1 MSAMRLDPSV
11 IDQIAGLYLADDR
24 PWAVGFSGGKDS
36 TALLQLVFQALAKIP
51 SEARRKHVHVVSND
65 TLVEIPQVAQ
75 MVVETLVKIEKAAD
89 RRGLPIVVAQ
99 TRPELDDSFFVN
111 ILGRGYPSPTS
122 RFRWCTERMKIDPT
136 TRYIKKLVETRGE
149 VIILLGARKAESNT
163 RAQTMESHRIE
174 GSVLRRH
181 STLPR
186 SYVYTP
192 IEDWTTQEVWAY
204 LVGVPSPWGGDN
216 RALFHLYKRADGGEC
231 PLVIDKSTP
240 SCGNSRF
247 GCWTCTVIE
256 NDKAVEGFIESGDEH
271 LEPLLEFR
279 NFLKDARSRRD
290 LRERVRK
297 NGQLKNQD
305 GEEVWGPFTL
315 EARKTILRRLL
326 ETEKKAGFQLIS
338 VDELLLIQRLWKQGG
353 RSLTGPTADIDF
365 SVAKILRETRGETAM
380 SGYLDLLEG
389 GVDPLLKAVCEQHD
403 LPPELIE
410 RLKAQ
415 EQAVAHLQRRE
426 GIFQRIDEILDSVP
440 AK

>member
-149 VIILLGARKAESNT
+149 VIILLGARKA
-163 RAQTMESHRIE
+163 ESHRIE

-353 RSLTGPTADIDF
+353 RSLTGPTAD
-365 SVAKILRETRGETAM
+365 
-380 SGYLDLLEG
+380 
-389 GVDPLLKAVCEQHD
+389 
-403 LPPELIE
+403 
-410 RLKAQ
+410 
-415 EQAVAHLQRRE
+415 
-426 GIFQRIDEILDSVP
+426 
-440 AK
+440 